1 MRYHYYRPIL
11 QTIADKFS
19 SAIGIQNYDSRF
31 DAGVRQTYTWP
42 RELHYPD
49 HPERDTDRPDF
60 DLSDQFFPQQMSPPM
75 VMGALPS
82 YEDTKLM
89 PMYARSVSSSPP
101 RGSLTPEQRE
111 LKRQRDHAR
120 RDAKER
126 MRRDRSTSNPY
137 TVSPK
142 ASPEMLSRSLSDYS
156 NTLAPSPLLSQGSQQ
171 GSPNLS
177 NISNIS
183 SPAYLA
189 PYTPQLSD
197 TGSDMYGPVFTM

>member
-1 MRYHYYRPIL
+1 MLGLMPASARHTHGPVSFHL
-11 QTIADKFS
+11 S
-19 SAIGIQNYDSRF
+19 SDPGCVLTS
-31 DAGVRQTYTWP
+31 
-42 RELHYPD
+42 
-49 HPERDTDRPDF
+49 PDF
-60 DLSDQFFPQQMSPPM
+60 DLSDQFLPQQMSPPM
-75 VMGALPS
+75 GMGSLSS
-82 YEDTKLM
+82 YDDPKLM
-89 PMYARSVSSSPP
+89 PMYARSISSSPP

-120 RDAKER
+120 RDTKER

-142 ASPEMLSRSLSDYS
+142 ASPEMVSRSLSEYS
-156 NTLAPSPLLSQGSQQ
+156 NTLAPSPLLSQGSQ

-189 PYTPQLSD
+189 PYTPQMSD
-197 TGSDMYGPVFTM
+197 AGSEMYGPVFTM